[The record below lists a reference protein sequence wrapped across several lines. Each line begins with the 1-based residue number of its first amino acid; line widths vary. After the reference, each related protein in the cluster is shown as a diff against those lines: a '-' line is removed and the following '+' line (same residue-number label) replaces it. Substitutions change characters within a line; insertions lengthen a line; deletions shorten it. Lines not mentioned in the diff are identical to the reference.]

1 MKNNPRPRITTIA
14 YHVALWPVVLGVAIV
29 LVWYLVRFSWLPIAG
44 IILFYI
50 AVPVNFIV
58 AAVLIFKWNK
68 NIKLPRENRVVS
80 KIFYVPLL
88 ALALNYY
95 VAYLCFTVG
104 GSIGDHVDI
113 LIVNKS
119 SFMLKNVKALDSNG
133 NRVTIPSIDSND
145 KASIFFNPQGNGPV
159 TVSFTADGK
168 EIVTTPIGHV
178 TWGSDNVATLE
189 LNENL
194 APRIQWSSLDPMS
207 QLLN

>member
-1 MKNNPRPRITTIA
+1 
-14 YHVALWPVVLGVAIV
+14 
-29 LVWYLVRFSWLPIAG
+29 
-44 IILFYI
+44 
-50 AVPVNFIV
+50 
-58 AAVLIFKWNK
+58 
-68 NIKLPRENRVVS
+68 
-80 KIFYVPLL
+80 
-88 ALALNYY
+88 
-95 VAYLCFTVG
+95 
-104 GSIGDHVDI
+104 
-113 LIVNKS
+113 
-119 SFMLKNVKALDSNG
+119 MLKNVKALDSNG